1 MKYKY
6 LKEWDRINSFANR
19 EVKSI
24 LKFQDQYILTFFK
37 DSTQLQISLNQGNA
51 FIFTTKERSL
61 PFQAEKSLNL
71 FEHHLKRAVLKSCT
85 ISEED
90 RIVFLELS
98 KVDIYNERSN
108 YTLIIE
114 LAAGFENII
123 LTKHQNE
130 KLIIVE
136 ALRKFSFAENAQRQ
150 ILPKMEYAQ
159 PQTSFSAI
167 KEEITYPI
175 NSREGKIIE
184 GADDGFDEINALF
197 EQLYYKDILTAKQN
211 SIKRI
216 LLKAIKRN
224 LKKSTKKLAKQN
236 IELND
241 AQNEDMWLHNAE
253 LLKANIHLFKK
264 GMAEIEVI
272 NYYEEEFP
280 NLVIPLK
287 VDKNI
292 NENINFYFKKYK
304 KSKVGKEIIATQIKK
319 SSLEIEEYQREY
331 DSINVED
338 DYLQLLELSKSNKSA
353 KRHNDDKILFRRL
366 RVDDNW
372 DIFIGKSSK
381 ENDML
386 TCRVAKSKDWWFH
399 TRIFQGTHVVLRN
412 YRNKQL
418 PDKLRILCSQLAA
431 YYSKAKKSE
440 NVPVDYT
447 QIRYVRK
454 PRGSAPG
461 YVTYTN
467 QKTIYVNPIDYRAA
481 MKILGIGSD

>member
-224 LKKSTKKLAKQN
+224 LK
-236 IELND
+236 
-241 AQNEDMWLHNAE
+241 
-253 LLKANIHLFKK
+253 
-264 GMAEIEVI
+264 
-272 NYYEEEFP
+272 
-280 NLVIPLK
+280 
-287 VDKNI
+287 
-292 NENINFYFKKYK
+292 
-304 KSKVGKEIIATQIKK
+304 
-319 SSLEIEEYQREY
+319 
-331 DSINVED
+331 
-338 DYLQLLELSKSNKSA
+338 
-353 KRHNDDKILFRRL
+353 
-366 RVDDNW
+366 
-372 DIFIGKSSK
+372 
-381 ENDML
+381 
-386 TCRVAKSKDWWFH
+386 
-399 TRIFQGTHVVLRN
+399 
-412 YRNKQL
+412 
-418 PDKLRILCSQLAA
+418 
-431 YYSKAKKSE
+431 
-440 NVPVDYT
+440 
-447 QIRYVRK
+447 
-454 PRGSAPG
+454 
-461 YVTYTN
+461 
-467 QKTIYVNPIDYRAA
+467 
-481 MKILGIGSD
+481 